1 MDLVHHAMPARS
13 AGKMQKILSHRA
25 QAAKESAIGVIL
37 GRGIDGPVNHNRTAH
52 NSASVHK
59 APIAA
64 VPTTIAIIA
73 HHKIIIRR
81 NDELAALD
89 VTQNLFRPFRAK
101 SDFDEVAVG
110 RRKIIAEGIF
120 ESRFVN
126 HVWLRQRIAIY
137 IDMLVDDPNAI
148 SGQTDH
154 ALYVVRMIV
163 EWKLEDDNIAAANC
177 AVRKKLFVP
186 SSVSFEY
193 ELIHQQMISDQH
205 RRLHGLGRNFETLN
219 DEGGSEK
226 RKQNGYQKR
235 FGIFGKS
242 TASRQ
247 RLCTRRYGSRDVCRL
262 RGRSICFH
270 ELLQAVPLLASRIS
284 SAVLAAPCSAS
295 FLLRP
300 SDADSFLP
308 ASQTSTSNVFW
319 CSGPDSLRMRYS
331 TGGNPRCWSHS
342 CKADLWSARSR
353 PPALIA
359 SAGSSRVRCKK
370 EAAASRP
377 SASNLFLSRP
387 PVFSSPG
394 PSRKC
399 MPSLSCF
406 AAEWMEE
413 ALTSRAR
420 PLESFPESQSGKVRQ
435 SFSLATRPRTRSP
448 KNSRRSLSVSFEF

>member
-1 MDLVHHAMPARS
+1 MDLVHHPMPARS

-37 GRGIDGPVNHNRTAH
+37 GGGINGPVNHNRTAH

-73 HHKIIIRR
+73 PHKIILRGNR
-81 NDELAALD
+81 ERAALD

-101 SDFDEVAVG
+101 SDFDKVAVG

-120 ESRFVN
+120 ISRFMN
-126 HVWLRQRIAIY
+126 HVRLRERIAVY
-137 IDMLVDDPNAI
+137 IDMLVDDPDAI

-154 ALYVVRMIV
+154 TLYVVRMIV
-163 EWKLEDDNIAAANC
+163 EWKLEDDNIAASNC
-177 AVRKKLFVP
+177 AVRQELFVP
-186 SSVSFEY
+186 GPVSFEY
-193 ELIHQQMISDQH
+193 KLIHQQMISDQQ
-205 RRLHGLGRNFETLN
+205 RRLHGLGRNFESLN

-226 RKQNGYQKR
+226 RKQNCHQKR
-235 FGIFGKS
+235 LGIFGKG
-242 TASRQ
+242 TAFRQ
-247 RLCTRRYGSRDVCRL
+247 RLYTRGYGRDVCRL
-262 RGRSICFH
+262 RCRSICFH

-331 TGGNPRCWSHS
+331 TGGRPRCWSHS
-342 CKADLWSARSR
+342 CNADLWSARSR
-353 PPALIA
+353 PPALIG
-359 SAGSSRVRCKK
+359 SAGSSRVRCRK

-377 SASNLFLSRP
+377 ASR
-387 PVFSSPG
+387 
-394 PSRKC
+394 
-399 MPSLSCF
+399 
-406 AAEWMEE
+406 
-413 ALTSRAR
+413 
-420 PLESFPESQSGKVRQ
+420 
-435 SFSLATRPRTRSP
+435 
-448 KNSRRSLSVSFEF
+448 